1 MSGIDQSIR
10 IVDLDKDCDQF
21 PWSEIRM
28 IYTNFH
34 EVQLQPWSHNSTV
47 VNNQK
52 TLLTFTFI
60 HFGQPPQHKG
70 KKPMLLF
77 SVVKNFIFIL
87 WFKSDGHFSI
97 VRKNHPTY

>member
-34 EVQLQPWSHNSTV
+34 EVHLTSCFQPWSHNSTI

-60 HFGQPPQHKG
+60 HFGQPPQHRD
-70 KKPMLLF
+70 KKTHATVF
-77 SVVKNFIFIL
+77 SGQKFHLYLVV
-87 WFKSDGHFSI
+87 
-97 VRKNHPTY
+97 